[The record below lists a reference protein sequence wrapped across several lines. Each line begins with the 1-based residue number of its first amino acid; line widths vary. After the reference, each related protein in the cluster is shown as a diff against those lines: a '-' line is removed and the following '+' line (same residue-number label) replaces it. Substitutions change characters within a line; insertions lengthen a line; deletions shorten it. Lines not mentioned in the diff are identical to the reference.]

1 MACISAMFGIALL
14 HVTSRRSKPQTQH
27 HKPNITFPRQTPNI
41 TFPATYVA
49 TYSVHSVAEIRR
61 FYPFR
66 LAPQPTPS
74 KNLAIRPVDDSPEY
88 GSQLA

>member
-1 MACISAMFGIALL
+1 MTRGGLDLSYLHGLVHFQQVEALPIPL
-14 HVTSRRSKPQTQH
+14 GSFEDM
-27 HKPNITFPRQTPNI
+27 ICPR
-41 TFPATYVA
+41 YHR
-49 TYSVHSVAEIRR
+49 VHPVAEISR